1 MCPFLFAEN
10 YISRSIYR
18 SLGVSSHDGNE
29 RTDENMSLN
38 YYFTDDA
45 MRNMG
50 KRIQEERKK
59 KGYKAIDFADIIGI
73 GKDQLSRIE
82 NGKVPCKIEYVYTI
96 ASTLCISTDYLIF
109 GTGVKKELD
118 DILWIVENDSN
129 KIKKLVEIARVVFGE

>member
-18 SLGVSSHDGNE
+18 FLDVSSHDRNE

-38 YYFTDDA
+38 NYFTDDA

-96 ASTLCISTDYLIF
+96 ASTLCI
-109 GTGVKKELD
+109 
-118 DILWIVENDSN
+118 
-129 KIKKLVEIARVVFGE
+129 

>member
-18 SLGVSSHDGNE
+18 SLGVSNHDGNE

-38 YYFTDDA
+38 NYFTDDV
-45 MRNMG
+45 MRNMR

-73 GKDQLSRIE
+73 GKAEEMRWQIKNPAWAKDW
-82 NGKVPCKIEYVYTI
+82 
-96 ASTLCISTDYLIF
+96 ASCF
-109 GTGVKKELD
+109 
-118 DILWIVENDSN
+118 
-129 KIKKLVEIARVVFGE
+129 